1 MWAAWSGPEP
11 GGQQG
16 TSMFRQAVIRAAFA
30 AILVV
35 AAAPAHAADP
45 VFPVNSR
52 IGLAPPP
59 GFAPSRKF
67 PGFETEKGN
76 AAILLVELPAEAF
89 AEVEKGFTDEALKAR
104 GMMVEKR
111 EPIELAGGR
120 GFLVVGDHTV
130 GNLKKREMLLGAVFA
145 NLTALVSVQIAD
157 EARASVP
164 EAALRDA
171 LKTIVVRASVPD
183 AEKLSSLPYKLTELS
198 GFRVVR
204 GGPDGTALLTDGPED
219 TVAAV
224 AQPFVLVSMA
234 TAETPKAE
242 DRDTFARRAFSS
254 IPGIKE
260 VKILRAEP
268 LRINSQAGYEI
279 LAEAKD
285 LKSDTEVTTVQWI
298 RFGSGGYL
306 QMFAIAR
313 RNTWADLFPRLR
325 AIRDGIDLR

>member
-1 MWAAWSGPEP
+1 
-11 GGQQG
+11 
-16 TSMFRQAVIRAAFA
+16 
-30 AILVV
+30 
-35 AAAPAHAADP
+35 
-45 VFPVNSR
+45 
-52 IGLAPPP
+52 
-59 GFAPSRKF
+59 
-67 PGFETEKGN
+67 
-76 AAILLVELPAEAF
+76 
-89 AEVEKGFTDEALKAR
+89 
-104 GMMVEKR
+104 
-111 EPIELAGGR
+111 
-120 GFLVVGDHTV
+120 
-130 GNLKKREMLLGAVFA
+130 
-145 NLTALVSVQIAD
+145 
-157 EARASVP
+157 
-164 EAALRDA
+164 
-171 LKTIVVRASVPD
+171 
-183 AEKLSSLPYKLTELS
+183 
-198 GFRVVR
+198 
-204 GGPDGTALLTDGPED
+204 
-219 TVAAV
+219 V